1 MRSCSTCMCCEFL
14 SVHKLFNLLKQLTSW
29 SGHRIKRWEIHFLC
43 KKMNS
48 FYYLFQGKELF
59 FVVVFFFSYLLAS
72 EFEIKRAIY
81 NKVIKYILH
90 RLWFWTWCP
99 WFLIRRCGWFLF
111 RVFTWHG
118 WETCL
123 LLYTLGA
130 KKRYQIVTAVYN
142 QYTFLVQRS

>member
-1 MRSCSTCMCCEFL
+1 MSF
-14 SVHKLFNLLKQLTSW
+14 KQLTSW
-29 SGHRIKRWEIHFLC
+29 SGHRINRWEIHFLC

-48 FYYLFQGKELF
+48 FYYFFQGKELF
-59 FVVVFFFSYLLAS
+59 CCCCFFFLFTR
-72 EFEIKRAIY
+72 EFEIKRKIY

-130 KKRYQIVTAVYN
+130 KNVMKLLLLFILSIRFWSNDLNKEWKT
-142 QYTFLVQRS
+142 